1 MKDLGTQA
9 IRYAK
14 NVHMRW
20 EIEHQF
26 ACCLLLQIAKKFDLT
41 KAEVLHLIL
50 LINSSPY
57 LKTVIGLL
65 NKVIAM
71 ITTLVVEQDTELLNT
86 STKEWGNDKG
96 VTVVTPQ
103 IFGVK
108 GVSKVVG
115 KAGFVHVRDGPG
127 SIHGRC

>member
-1 MKDLGTQA
+1 
-9 IRYAK
+9 
-14 NVHMRW
+14 
-20 EIEHQF
+20 
-26 ACCLLLQIAKKFDLT
+26 
-41 KAEVLHLIL
+41 

-71 ITTLVVEQDTELLNT
+71 ITALVVEHNAEPLNT
-86 STKEWGNDKG
+86 STKELSNDKG

-103 IFGVK
+103 ISGAT